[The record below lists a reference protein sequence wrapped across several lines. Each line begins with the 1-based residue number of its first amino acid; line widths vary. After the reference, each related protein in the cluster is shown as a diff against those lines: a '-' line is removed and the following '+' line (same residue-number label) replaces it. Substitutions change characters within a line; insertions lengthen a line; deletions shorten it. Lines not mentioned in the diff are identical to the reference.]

1 MGNGIVAC
9 DMTKKSEIINYLGIK
24 YEEYKHSNKYLD
36 DEIKSK
42 LIDDYNKLEE
52 SIRREEELKLTLM
65 KAEALTFK
73 KTLTITM
80 NRLMDLKSKNNLT
93 TVTASTKRAS
103 LDVKLKDHN
112 YYMIRKNRGRS
123 FDCKQN
129 DIRNNHNSSVSGT
142 KQHIPPSSMKDTHKN
157 GLNSNN
163 IAIARLQHDG
173 KDHWDSI
180 AAQPY
185 CDICTMAFKTD
196 LHLNRHVQYS
206 DEHQRNK
213 SKKDRINVL
222 KKEKQKLQ
230 FIDDVNEASI
240 VEVNDNDMI
249 EMSVEGI
256 DYKLIYSGRKLFWRT
271 REEVDLSFYIHLKL
285 SIVEIV
291 SYDIQRNKDF
301 KRIYMNHSVLCDLLS
316 TSIKSKMNGDDEDK
330 VMSRYL
336 ISRMQLITENDDKW
350 IQFVPSQTDP
360 FSDTLI
366 VDILPIHFKGVS
378 VTRRRKTNGGEEI
391 ESMINALEVDR
402 LALCTAT
409 LKAQNVQRMSLEL

>member
-42 LIDDYNKLEE
+42 LIEDYNKLEE
-52 SIRREEELKLTLM
+52 SIKREEELKLTLM

-80 NRLMDLKSKNNLT
+80 NRLMDLKVNKLT
-93 TVTASTKRAS
+93 TTTSTKRAS

-129 DIRNNHNSSVSGT
+129 DIRNNHNNSVSGT
-142 KQHIPPSSMKDTHKN
+142 KQHIPPSLMKDTHKIGVN
-157 GLNSNN
+157 GNN
-163 IAIARLQHDG
+163 VAIARQQHDG
-173 KDHWDSI
+173 KDLWDSI

-196 LHLNRHVQYS
+196 LHLNRHVLYS

-240 VEVNDNDMI
+240 VDIDDNDMI

-271 REEVDLSFYIHLKL
+271 REEVDLSFYIHLKV

-291 SYDIQRNKDF
+291 SYDLQRNKDF

-316 TSIKSKMNGDDEDK
+316 TSIKNKMDGDDEDK

-336 ISRMQLITENDDKW
+336 ISRMQLITENDDKS

-378 VTRRRKTNGGEEI
+378 VTRRRKTNGGKEI
-391 ESMINALEVDR
+391 ESMINTLEVDR

-409 LKAQNVQRMSLEL
+409 LKAQNVHRMSLEL